1 MSPSLATASL
11 RLRSMERDGQVVG
24 YSLEAH
30 TAPFAGASTGIG
42 DDWRLMARCQ
52 PLARLVYRD
61 GAGERHEVEL
71 AADSRQ
77 EGADSLELGG
87 GFVDGDGVRWRQS
100 VTIARTAR
108 ENQLNL
114 ACRLET
120 SAPRQVLYWSGP
132 RLLAGEG
139 SFGAAREEALFP
151 GLEYLLDDEPSSDT
165 RFAASKFAE
174 RSVPHPYQ
182 ITIPMMAVSHEGC
195 GVGLLWDPNQ
205 NWGSAWRHPAARFS
219 SPNRHEGGPDN
230 HLMALSVPGPYERW
244 VAPGQTE
251 AHTPVSV
258 DPVNPLTLE
267 ARLAVA
273 PGCGVFGILR
283 EWLETY
289 GLPPLPAPQADWREN
304 LELCVDAYLDVAWH
318 EGDEAWHH
326 TLRDNWQP
334 RFEPLLANQLWRYS
348 RWSGG
353 DPLRRARARDQVERA
368 LPQAE
373 AMRAPH
379 NVPPLDLAL
388 VRGDVALT
396 LDGMRNAARELMDE
410 QQGDGSFGWTP
421 AAVADV
427 GTFKT
432 EERLA
437 LMGEAQDSATGYTGG
452 KVIPLLAWALA
463 SGDSDAVA
471 ASLRAA
477 DWCNT
482 QRRPEG
488 AQTWELHLHVP
499 DVLAAPWLININ
511 VAAWRLSGDEGY
523 LDQAER
529 WAATGLPF
537 TFLWNGYYRPIMRY
551 GTVPVFGVTFHDVQS
566 WFGVIVHWNGLWY
579 GDALMRLA
587 ALRPGDGTLDWGHL
601 AEGIARH
608 GIQEQITFGPQR
620 GFYPDA
626 FSTVHG
632 EEEYT
637 WWLNPQL
644 IGLNSFPRAGLP
656 LANGQAVLRNASA
669 ATLHVTSGAQI
680 AGSSLDDS
688 GALEALLQDQ
698 PGQANYTLLAGAGRP
713 SEVSADNAALPQV
726 DDVEAVEQGWQWL
739 ESQGLAVV
747 RLCPPSGAA
756 LLRAR
761 FGQK

>member
-1 MSPSLATASL
+1 MSPSLATSTL
-11 RLRSMERDGQVVG
+11 RLICLESDGAVVG
-24 YSLEAH
+24 YDLEALV
-30 TAPFAGASTGIG
+30 GG
-42 DDWRLMARCQ
+42 DWRLMARCE
-52 PLARLVYRD
+52 PLARLVCRD
-61 GAGERHEVEL
+61 DAGQRHEVEL
-71 AADSRQ
+71 AADSWQ
-77 EGADSLELGG
+77 AGADSLELSG
-87 GFVDGDGVRWRQS
+87 GFVDGDGVSWRQT

-132 RLLAGEG
+132 RLLAGQG
-139 SFGAAREEALFP
+139 SFGATREEALFP

-165 RFAASKFAE
+165 RFAAARFAG

-182 ITIPMMAVSHEGC
+182 ITIPMMAVSHDGC

-205 NWGSAWRHPAARFS
+205 NWGRAWRHPAARFS

-251 AHTPVSV
+251 AHSPVSV
-258 DPVNPLTLE
+258 DPLNPLTLE
-267 ARLAVA
+267 ARLTAA
-273 PGCGVFGILR
+273 PGGVFGILR

-289 GLPPLPAPQADWREN
+289 GLPPLPAPEADWREN

-318 EGDEAWHH
+318 EGDEGWHH
-326 TLRDNWQP
+326 TLADNWQP

-348 RWSGG
+348 RQAGG
-353 DPLRRARARDQVERA
+353 DPVKRARARDQVERA
-368 LPQAE
+368 LPKAGP
-373 AMRAPH
+373 MRAPH
-379 NVPPLDLAL
+379 NVSLLDMAL
-388 VRGDVALT
+388 VRGDVPAT
-396 LDGMRNAARELMDE
+396 LDGMRQVARELMDE
-410 QQGDGSFGWTP
+410 QQADGSLGWTP

-427 GTFKT
+427 GDFRTD
-432 EERLA
+432 ERLA
-437 LMGEAQDSATGYTGG
+437 LMGEEQDSATGYTGG

-463 SGDSDAVA
+463 SGEPEAVA

-477 DWCNT
+477 DWCNA

-499 DVLAAPWLININ
+499 DVLAVPWLININ
-511 VAAWRLSGDEGY
+511 VAAWQLSGDEGY

-537 TFLWNGYYRPIMRY
+537 TFLWNGYYRPVMRY

-579 GDALMRLA
+579 SDALTRLA
-587 ALRPGDGTLDWGHL
+587 ALRPGDDALDWARL

-608 GIQEQITFGPQR
+608 GIQEQIAFGPQR

-656 LANGQAVLRNASA
+656 LEAGRAVLRNGAG
-669 ATLHVTSGAQI
+669 ATLHLTSGAQI
-680 AGSSLDDS
+680 AGSRFDDS
-688 GALEALLQDQ
+688 GALEVLLQDQ
-698 PGQANYTLLAGAGRP
+698 PGEANHTLLAGAGRP
-713 SEVSADNAALPQV
+713 SVITVDNAPLPQV
-726 DDVEAVEQGWQWL
+726 DDVEAVGQGWQWL
-739 ESQGLAVV
+739 EAHGLAVV
-747 RLCPPSGAA
+747 RLRPPSGAA
-756 LLRAR
+756 LLRAW
-761 FGQK
+761 FG

>member
-11 RLRSMERDGQVVG
+11 RLNCLERDGRVVG
-24 YSLEAH
+24 YGLEARV
-30 TAPFAGASTGIG
+30 G
-42 DDWRLMARCQ
+42 DGWRLMARCE

-71 AADSRQ
+71 AADSWQ
-77 EGADSLELGG
+77 ESADSLSLSG
-87 GFVDGDGVRWRQS
+87 GFVDGDGVSWRQS
-100 VTIARTAR
+100 VTVARVAQG
-108 ENQLNL
+108 NQLNM
-114 ACRLET
+114 ACRLES

-165 RFAASKFAE
+165 RFAAGKFAE

-244 VAPGQTE
+244 VTPGQTE

-267 ARLAVA
+267 ARLAAA
-273 PGCGVFGILR
+273 PGGGVFGILR
-283 EWLETY
+283 EWLATY
-289 GLPPLPAPQADWREN
+289 GLPPLPAPEADWREN

-326 TLRDNWQP
+326 TLKDNWEP

-348 RWSGG
+348 RWAEG
-353 DPLRRARARDQVERA
+353 DPVRQARARDQVERA
-368 LPQAE
+368 LPRAE
-373 AMRAPH
+373 PMRAPH
-379 NVPPLDLAL
+379 NVSLLDMAL
-388 VRGDVALT
+388 VRGDVAAT
-396 LDGMRNAARELMDE
+396 LAGMRAAAQELMAG
-410 QQGDGSFGWTP
+410 QQGDGSWGWTP

-427 GTFKT
+427 ASFKT
-432 EERLA
+432 DERLA

-463 SGDSDAVA
+463 SGEPGAVA
-471 ASLRAA
+471 ASLHAA
-477 DWCNT
+477 DWCNA

-499 DVLAAPWLININ
+499 DVLAVPWLINVN

-529 WAATGLPF
+529 WAMTGLPF

-551 GTVPVFGVTFHDVQS
+551 GTVPVFGATFHDVQS

-579 GDALMRLA
+579 SDALTRLA
-587 ALRPGDGTLDWGHL
+587 ALRPGDGPLDRARL

-608 GIQEQITFGPQR
+608 GIQEQIDFGPQR

-656 LANGQAVLRNASA
+656 LEAGQEVLRNGAGG
-669 ATLHVTSGAQI
+669 TLHLTSGAQI
-680 AGSSLDDS
+680 AGSSYDDS
-688 GALEALLQDQ
+688 GALTALLQDQ
-698 PGQANYTLLAGAGRP
+698 PGQPTYVLLAGAGAP
-713 SEVSADNAALPQV
+713 TEVSVDNATLPQV
-726 DDVEAVEQGWQWL
+726 DDVDAVGQGWQWL
-739 ESQGLAVV
+739 EEHGLALV
-747 RLCPPSGAA
+747 RLCPASGAA

-761 FGQK
+761 FRQG

>member
-1 MSPSLATASL
+1 MSPSLASASL
-11 RLRSMERDGQVVG
+11 RLSCLERDGVVVG
-24 YSLEAH
+24 YTLEA
-30 TAPFAGASTGIG
+30 GVG
-42 DDWRLMARCQ
+42 DEWRLMARCE
-52 PLARLVYRD
+52 PLARLVYQD
-61 GAGERHEVEL
+61 EGGARHEVEL
-71 AADSRQ
+71 AADSWQ
-77 EGADSLELGG
+77 ESADALELTG
-87 GFVDGDGVRWRQS
+87 GFVDGDGVTWRQT
-100 VTIARTAR
+100 VTIARVAQ
-108 ENQLNL
+108 EKQLNV

-165 RFAASKFAE
+165 RFAASKFAD

-230 HLMALSVPGPYERW
+230 HLMALSVPGPYARW
-244 VAPGQTE
+244 VTPGQTE
-251 AHTPVSV
+251 AHSPVSV

-273 PGCGVFGILR
+273 PGGVFGILR

-289 GLPPLPAPQADWREN
+289 GLPPLPAPEADWREN

-326 TLRDNWQP
+326 TLKDNWVP

-348 RWSGG
+348 RWAEG

-368 LPQAE
+368 LPKAE
-373 AMRAPH
+373 PMRAPH
-379 NVPPLDLAL
+379 NVSLLDTAL
-388 VRGDVALT
+388 VRGDVGAT
-396 LDGMRNAARELMDE
+396 LAGMRTAAQELMDE
-410 QQGDGSFGWTP
+410 QQGDGSWGWTP

-427 GTFKT
+427 GAFRTD
-432 EERLA
+432 ERLA
-437 LMGEAQDSATGYTGG
+437 LMGEEQDSATGYTGG

-463 SGDSDAVA
+463 SSEPEAVA

-477 DWCNT
+477 DWCNG

-511 VAAWRLSGDEGY
+511 VAAWQLSGDEGY

-579 GDALMRLA
+579 SDALARLA
-587 ALRPGDGTLDWGHL
+587 ALRPGDGPLDWAHL

-656 LANGQAVLRNASA
+656 LEAGQKVLRNGAGGC
-669 ATLHVTSGAQI
+669 LHLTSGAQI
-680 AGSSLDDS
+680 VNSSYDDG
-688 GALEALLQDQ
+688 GALEALLEDQ
-698 PGQANYTLLAGAGRP
+698 PGQANYTLLAGAGVP
-713 SEVSADNAALPQV
+713 SSVSVDNAVLPQV
-726 DDVEAVEQGWQWL
+726 DDVEAVGQGWQWL
-739 ESQGLAVV
+739 EEHGLALV

-761 FGQK
+761 FAGE